1 MKDRHITGLTP
12 AMEAATEWFVRLH
25 ASPKDEAARP
35 AFETWRAADPSHA
48 AAYARIQRLWG
59 ASAHLPALV
68 EAGVEPDRRA
78 FLAGMAGVG
87 GGVLMLAGAGRLALG
102 PHPFSDYR
110 TGAGE
115 TATIAVKDGVR
126 VTLSTAS
133 ALGVERGAD
142 RHRLR
147 LLEGEAWVQTRAGRP
162 APLVVAAL
170 GGAVHVRG
178 EAAFGLRVLNGMAR
192 LGVASGSVDLVI
204 GGRPGRLTAGQA
216 TNFRRRGFRAAAPF
230 DPSEFAWR
238 EGQLVFVNQP
248 LTAVLA
254 ALDRW
259 NGTRT
264 WIRDGD
270 LARQPVTLF
279 GRTTESGQAVQRLA
293 QAAAF
298 TIERLGALIV
308 VQPR

>member
-1 MKDRHITGLTP
+1 
-12 AMEAATEWFVRLH
+12 MEAATEWFVRLH
-25 ASPKDEAARP
+25 ASPEDEAARP

-68 EAGVEPDRRA
+68 ETGAQPDRRA
-78 FLAGMAGVG
+78 ILAGLAGVG
-87 GGVLMLAGAGRLALG
+87 GGALLLAGAGRLALG

-115 TATIAVKDGVR
+115 TATIDLKDGVQ

-133 ALGVERGAD
+133 ALDVERGAD

-147 LLEGEAWVQTRAGRP
+147 LLEGEAWVQTGAGRP
-162 APLVVAAL
+162 GPLVVAAH
-170 GGAVHVRG
+170 GGAIHVG
-178 EAAFGLRVLNGMAR
+178 AEAAFGLRVLKGAAG
-192 LGVASGSVDLVI
+192 LGVASGSVDLDA
-204 GGRPGRLTAGQA
+204 GGRRRRLTAGQA
-216 TNFRRRGFRAAAPF
+216 ADFSRRGFGAATPF

-238 EGQLVFVNQP
+238 EGQLVFLNRP
-248 LTAVLA
+248 LKAVLA
-254 ALDRW
+254 TLDRW

-264 WIRDGD
+264 WIRDED
-270 LARQPVTLF
+270 LARQPVTLL
-279 GRTTESGQAVQRLA
+279 GRTAEAGQAVERLA

-298 TIERLGALIV
+298 TVERLGALIV
-308 VQPR
+308 VRPI